1 MADHQLPSLH
11 AYSEAIMTSSIDT
24 KSTSPK
30 STMHD
35 TDPFAESGDEEE
47 LEDNET
53 VVEDC

>member
-11 AYSEAIMTSSIDT
+11 AYSEATMTSSIDT

-30 STMHD
+30 SIMHD